1 MSVAEPITSLIQV
14 ESCGESERP
23 TLAWCAPPAA
33 ETALRRPNFSC
44 WTLTWTKRRKR
55 RTEEEV
61 TSSNAVK
68 AQILFFVFFKGF
80 GGRLFYFIF
89 LKKKSN
95 RNSSHFDFFDQSPDW
110 IRLFSSVKLIDVNVI
125 QLVPDWL
132 AEAGG

>member
-1 MSVAEPITSLIQV
+1 M
-14 ESCGESERP
+14 
-23 TLAWCAPPAA
+23 
-33 ETALRRPNFSC
+33 
-44 WTLTWTKRRKR
+44 
-55 RTEEEV
+55 

-68 AQILFFVFFKGF
+68 AQIFFFFLKDLGV
-80 GGRLFYFIF
+80 GYFISFF
-89 LKKKSN
+89 LKKSN